1 MREDEP
7 ALRRDA
13 EEEPGGDGA
22 GPAAQDGG
30 RRVVWRAGP
39 AGFLTE
45 PQAVPLPPA
54 WRLFLL
60 GDGSATRS
68 LSLLAGARICVDVVE
83 MRAAHDVDGPED
95 LHRIAA
101 PRLRRRVWLRTEA
114 GARLGYATS
123 WWNARHA
130 RDRLTDPALPIGT
143 NLDRLRRAPHR
154 DIRLLFLAENPR
166 LEAAFGHPGPFWG
179 RDYLMRER
187 HETLCLIREIFSPA
201 LEERLGPASR
211 QSGRGDP

>member
-1 MREDEP
+1 MREDET

-60 GDGSATRS
+60 GEGAATSS
-68 LSLLAGARICVDVVE
+68 LSLLAGARICGDVVE
-83 MRAAHDVDGPED
+83 MRAAPAHDVDGPED

-101 PRLRRRVWLRTEA
+101 PRLRPAVGGGA
-114 GARLGYATS
+114 GARA
-123 WWNARHA
+123 
-130 RDRLTDPALPIGT
+130 
-143 NLDRLRRAPHR
+143 
-154 DIRLLFLAENPR
+154 
-166 LEAAFGHPGPFWG
+166 
-179 RDYLMRER
+179 
-187 HETLCLIREIFSPA
+187 
-201 LEERLGPASR
+201 RLG
-211 QSGRGDP
+211 